1 MLLSSTA
8 AREAAM
14 QFALEAAEQARE
26 RGDVPVGAV
35 IFDARGQIVSTGWNT
50 REVENDPT
58 GHAEIV
64 TIRRA
69 AARLETWRLTECT
82 LVVTLEPCVMCAGAI
97 VAARIPYVVFG
108 AWDEK
113 AGASGSVHDLLR
125 DRRSNHQVEVFG
137 GVREAE
143 CGALLTEFF
152 RENSG
157 ASE

>member
-1 MLLSSTA
+1 
-8 AREAAM
+8 M
-14 QFALEAAEQARE
+14 QFALEAAEHASE

-35 IFDARGQIVSTGWNT
+35 IFDARGQIVASGWNT
-50 REVENDPT
+50 REHENDPT

-64 TIRRA
+64 AIRRA
-69 AARLETWRLTECT
+69 AERLETWRLTDCT

-97 VAARIPYVVFG
+97 VAARIPSVIFG
-108 AWDEK
+108 AWDDK
-113 AGASGSVHDLLR
+113 AGAAGSVHDLLR

-152 RENSG
+152 RDQP